1 MKILALEFSSAQR
14 GVAVLTDGCVR
25 GRAMQLGGRATP
37 AFQLIER
44 ALAEAQ
50 LEREQIEC
58 LAVGL
63 GPGSY
68 TGIRA
73 AIALAQGWQLARGT
87 KLLGVSTVACLA
99 AEAQSQKCFGTI
111 NIVIDA
117 QRKEFYLAGYEVS
130 ETVRREVEPLHVAA
144 LGEVEAGM
152 NDGKIVVGPEVSR
165 WFPAGREIFPSAAA
179 LGRLA
184 VNQTEYVAGE
194 TLEPIYLRETTF
206 VKAAPPRMIPSIIT
220 P

>member
-1 MKILALEFSSAQR
+1 M
-14 GVAVLTDGCVR
+14 TDGFVR
-25 GRAMQLGGRATP
+25 GRAMQPGGRTTH
-37 AFQLIER
+37 AFHLIER

-58 LAVGL
+58 LAIGL

-73 AIALAQGWQLARGT
+73 AIALAQGWQLARDIRI
-87 KLLGVSTVACLA
+87 LGLSSVECLA
-99 AEAQSQKCFGTI
+99 AEAQTRKCFGKI

-130 ETVRREVEPLHVAA
+130 ETVRREVERLRVASW
-144 LGEVEAGM
+144 GEVEAGM
-152 NDGKIVVGPEVSR
+152 NAGEMVVGPEVSR

-179 LGRLA
+179 LGQLA
-184 VNQTEYVAGE
+184 VNRTEYVSGE
-194 TLEPIYLRETTF
+194 RLEPIYLRETQF
-206 VKAAPPRMIPSIIT
+206 VKAAPLRVIPSI
-220 P
+220 PHP